1 PRARFHQ
8 HHRRDRCV
16 RGVGRCRTAGRR
28 RARRR
33 AATLGLKVPVR
44 SADAELADA
53 FFVSAVATLL
63 LIRIGLEAT
72 GYPRLAGGGLH
83 IAHVLWGGLGMLVA
97 LGLLLLF
104 LSPFTRLLAAIV
116 GGAGF
121 GAFIDELGKF
131 VTADNDYF
139 FQPTAALVYVF
150 FAVMFLAVRQIR
162 RFRRLSPRESL
173 VHANGGN
180 GVTSWIQILSGFIAG
195 VLIVRGLLALRRSRL
210 HAYRAF
216 ELAVLVDL
224 LLAQPF
230 AFLTT
235 GFGAAADVFIDLA
248 LLAALRF

>member
-72 GYPRLAGGGLH
+72 GYPRLGGGGLH

-162 RFRRLSPRESL
+162 WFRRAIAGLFILQGAAFVVSL
-173 VHANGGN
+173 AYALVVIGGTLIGVEEARAELEQANGGN

-195 VLIVRGLLALRRSRL
+195 VFIVRGLLALRRSRL
-210 HAYRAF
+210 HAYR
-216 ELAVLVDL
+216 
-224 LLAQPF
+224 
-230 AFLTT
+230 
-235 GFGAAADVFIDLA
+235 
-248 LLAALRF
+248 